1 MRRCAAGQD
10 IGSGGKLD
18 YAEDTLVYYLFITP
32 DAWQGVT
39 FMKSNVGGI
48 DKIARIVVGALL
60 ILLALTG
67 TIGAWGWIGVV
78 PLATGL
84 FNFCPAYSLFGINTC
99 KLKK

>member
-1 MRRCAAGQD
+1 
-10 IGSGGKLD
+10 
-18 YAEDTLVYYLFITP
+18 
-32 DAWQGVT
+32 
-39 FMKSNVGGI
+39 MKSNVGGI

-67 TIGAWGWIGVV
+67 AIGAWGWIGVL

-84 FNFCPAYSLFGINTC
+84 LNTCPAYSLLGINTC